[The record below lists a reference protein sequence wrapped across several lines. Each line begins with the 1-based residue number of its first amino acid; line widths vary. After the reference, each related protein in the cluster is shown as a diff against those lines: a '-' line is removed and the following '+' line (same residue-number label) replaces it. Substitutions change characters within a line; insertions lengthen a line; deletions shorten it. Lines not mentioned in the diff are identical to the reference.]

1 MLFVIQFVDVY
12 GDHPELLPQRDKLMA
27 AHLAYLAEHNENL
40 IAAGALRPSPDSI
53 PTGGLW
59 IVNADSKSAAESLY
73 KGDPFWRAGLRKSAI
88 VSHWAKAHWS
98 ASFANCA
105 HVSGTDDNPKLSKI

>member
-40 IAAGALRPSPDSI
+40 IAAGALRASPFARQY
-53 PTGGLW
+53 PYW
-59 IVNADSKSAAESLY
+59 
-73 KGDPFWRAGLRKSAI
+73 
-88 VSHWAKAHWS
+88 WAL
-98 ASFANCA
+98 
-105 HVSGTDDNPKLSKI
+105 DRQRR